1 MTTAGELRHRVA
13 FDKRQDV
20 NPDAPDDLGNTVS
33 VFVEQFVVS
42 AKVQAKF
49 GGEAVVAA
57 RLVGQQPVT
66 IVVRQSSTTLQIKPD
81 WRARDVRSGV
91 WETREGQQVWTG
103 TEYAIRS
110 IVDPDDGGAWIEMLC
125 QTGVSP

>member
-1 MTTAGELRHRVA
+1 MTTAGQLSHRVS
-13 FDKRQDV
+13 FQKRQDI
-20 NPDAPDDLGNTVS
+20 NPDAPDDLGNVQS
-33 VFVEQFVVS
+33 VFVEQFVVA

-66 IVVRQSSTTLQIKPD
+66 IVVRQSSQTNQIQPD
-81 WRARDVRSGV
+81 WRAVDARS
-91 WETREGQQVWTG
+91 G

-110 IVDPDDGGAWIEMLC
+110 IVDPDDGGAFWEILT
-125 QTGVSP
+125 QTGVAA